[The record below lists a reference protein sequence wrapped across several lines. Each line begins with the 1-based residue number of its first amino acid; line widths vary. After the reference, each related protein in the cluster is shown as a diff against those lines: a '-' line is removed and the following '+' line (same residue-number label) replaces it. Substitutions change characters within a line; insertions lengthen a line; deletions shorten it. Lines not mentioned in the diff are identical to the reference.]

1 MNKRSL
7 QSNSLSIINVNIF
20 TSKSKEVIKNGI
32 IVIEEGKI
40 KEIGKQNEI
49 NIPENSRIIDTKH
62 KYALPGLIDSH
73 LHIDGFKTGDTLKE
87 SLLTPIGV
95 RFARGIKDLQ
105 YIINSGF
112 TSIVDAGGIIGLHLR
127 DAVNENT
134 ILGPRIFA
142 AGYFLTPTFG
152 HGDIHYLPTEYVDV
166 RTSKFMNT
174 QEMTSL
180 LCDGTEEC
188 RKAARYALRE
198 NPDFIKV
205 MATGGVLSQKDRPEY
220 RGFTLKELKAIVD
233 ETKATNKFVH
243 AHAQGKDGILNS
255 IKAGVK
261 VIAHG
266 IYIDD
271 ETSSLAA
278 KNNVIVIPTFSI
290 LYNIVKNNGNI
301 NLPEWALK
309 KAEEVYDISIE
320 NIKKAKRIGV
330 KLATGTDFSGA
341 NFCPHGTNAQE
352 LKLFVKNLGMTPSE
366 AIISATR
373 ISSEVTGQSK
383 YLGTIE
389 KDKFADLIILKENPM
404 ENIDILLDPNNIEV
418 IIKNGEVVKLLQ

>member
-1 MNKRSL
+1 MNE
-7 QSNSLSIINVNIF
+7 QSSHSDFLSIINANIF
-20 TSKSKEVIKNGI
+20 TSKNKEVIKNGI
-32 IVIEEGKI
+32 IIIENGKI
-40 KEIGKQNEI
+40 KEIGKQNGI
-49 NIPENSRIIDTKH
+49 NIPENSKIIDAKN
-62 KYALPGLIDSH
+62 KYVLPGLIDSH

-95 RFARGIKDLQ
+95 RFARGIKDLERL
-105 YIINSGF
+105 INAGF
-112 TSIVDAGGIIGLHLR
+112 TSIVDAGGIIGLQLR

-134 ILGPRIFA
+134 IFGPRIFA

-174 QEMTSL
+174 QEMTSI
-180 LCDGTEEC
+180 LCDGEEEC

-233 ETKATNKFVH
+233 EAKATNRFVH
-243 AHAQGKDGILNS
+243 AHAQGKEGILNS
-255 IKAGVK
+255 IKSGVK
-261 VIAHG
+261 IIAHG

-271 ETSSLAA
+271 AASNLA
-278 KNNVIVIPTFSI
+278 KENSTILIPTFSI
-290 LYNIVKNNGNI
+290 LYNIVKNDSNI
-301 NLPEWALK
+301 ILPEWALK
-309 KAEEVYDISIE
+309 KAEEIYDISIE

-341 NFCPHGTNAQE
+341 NFCPHGKNALE

-373 ISSEVTGQSK
+373 IASEATGQSK
-383 YLGTIE
+383 YIGTLE
-389 KDKFADLIILKENPM
+389 KEKLADLIILKENPI
-404 ENIDILLDPNNIEV
+404 ENIDILLDSNNIEIV
-418 IIKNGEVVKLLQ
+418 IKNGKIIKFLN